1 MFMLSMGTGM
11 DMAFPDV
18 CLTPLGPVPAPV
30 PYPNIAMSA
39 TTMPMVPNVLVE
51 CTPALNMTSMGLVSL
66 GDQPGVLL
74 GVVSHL
80 EAGQTTYTVGCATIM
95 VGGTPAQRLTSLTG
109 QNCLGVLPNTVGA
122 CIAPSQV
129 TVLTLG

>member
-1 MFMLSMGTGM
+1 MFMLSMGPGT

-18 CLTPLGPVPAPV
+18 CLTPVGPAVAPV
-30 PYPNIAMSA
+30 PYPNVAMSA
-39 TTMPMVPNVLVE
+39 ATLPVAPNVLVE
-51 CTPALNMTSMGLVSL
+51 CTPALNMMSKGLVSM
-66 GDQPGVLL
+66 GDEPGVLL

-80 EAGQTTYTVGCATIM
+80 EAGQTSYEVGCFTII
-95 VGGTPAQRLTSLTG
+95 VGGAPAQRLTSVTG
-109 QNCLGVLPNTVGA
+109 QNCMGVLPNAVGA

>member
-1 MFMLSMGTGM
+1 MFMLSMGPGT

-18 CLTPLGPVPAPV
+18 CLTPVGPAVVPV
-30 PYPNIAMSA
+30 PYPNVAMSA
-39 TTMPMVPNVLVE
+39 ATLPVVPNVLVE
-51 CTPALNMTSMGLVSL
+51 CTPALNMMSKGLVSM

-80 EAGQTTYTVGCATIM
+80 EAGQTSYEVGCFTII
-95 VGGTPAQRLTSLTG
+95 VGGAPAQRLTSVTG
-109 QNCLGVLPNTVGA
+109 QNCMGVLPNAVGA